1 MAELDFGTGDP
12 HRGSECRPCVK
23 RVRCGVVD
31 LGGVLERARRGVPP
45 IGAVKSDARAGGWW
59 WWVVHRGR
67 WNQLGILP
75 VVWIG
80 LFVCSRGDVWRCALG
95 AANEG

>member
-45 IGAVKSDARAGGWW
+45 IGAVKSEARAGG
-59 WWVVHRGR
+59 GG
-67 WNQLGILP
+67 LSTAGAGINSAYCQ
-75 VVWIG
+75 W
-80 LFVCSRGDVWRCALG
+80 LFVCSRGVWRSSCGLRWSG
-95 AANEG
+95 R